1 VSSND
6 WASRVIAA
14 YASHDPARV
23 AALFTE
29 DAVRIEHAVPGAELH
44 GREAIARQ
52 IAGYEHAV
60 PDCALEAI
68 RVSVDGDRRIL
79 EWRFSGTHSGEL
91 PNLPARGARLELAG
105 VSVCQMDDE
114 LIRHERNYF
123 DAATL
128 LASAGIL

>member
-6 WASRVIAA
+6 WASRVVQA

-29 DAVRIEHAVPGAELH
+29 DAVRIEYAAPGAELR

-52 IAGYEHAV
+52 IAAYMHAV
-60 PDCALEAI
+60 PDCELEAV
-68 RVSVDGDRRIL
+68 RVSVDGNRRIL

-114 LIRHERNYF
+114 LIRHERSYF
-123 DAATL
+123 DAAAL
-128 LASAGIL
+128 LASARVL